1 MKAGMVKLEKAAK
14 FLLIAPIV
22 FLAVGVIFL
31 WLYYE
36 SNYANVSTLISNE
49 AITISSQNS
58 MYKIIVGMF
67 PSFLL
72 AVIAYIGITLT
83 YFSIQSSRE
92 SSKKQLT
99 IKLVTDLNADKKL
112 QETKNLMFLQGNNLT
127 QYYSKLDNH
136 EYKNKSDTEIAEEL
150 ISKEDFVIGKYVKIN
165 KSFLKNG
172 KKIKN
177 DIEEE
182 KRKRDSIILE
192 DEKLKDD
199 IHYVLNYYEFISLG
213 IREGAF
219 EENLFKNLHYSSFM
233 KLWKFSQP
241 LIIQIRTLSNKDT
254 IYQEIEWLAT
264 KWKREPIKIN
274 SQTIEKK

>member
-182 KRKRDSIILE
+182 KRKRDSIIL
-192 DEKLKDD
+192 
-199 IHYVLNYYEFISLG
+199 H
-213 IREGAF
+213 
-219 EENLFKNLHYSSFM
+219 
-233 KLWKFSQP
+233 
-241 LIIQIRTLSNKDT
+241 
-254 IYQEIEWLAT
+254 
-264 KWKREPIKIN
+264 
-274 SQTIEKK
+274 